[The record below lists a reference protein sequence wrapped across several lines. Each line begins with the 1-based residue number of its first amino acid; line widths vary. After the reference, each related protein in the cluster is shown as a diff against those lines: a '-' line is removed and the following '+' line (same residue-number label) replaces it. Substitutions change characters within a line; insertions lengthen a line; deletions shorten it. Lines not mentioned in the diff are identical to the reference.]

1 MARVFTGVLHVR
13 GAGCAAVLLYAGG
26 AEGRLKAALAGT
38 CPFPA
43 CSQGRSSSANAQGAG
58 RCSLAVEF
66 CRVLSCNVK
75 ARAALSCLILSCFCL
90 SST

>member
-1 MARVFTGVLHVR
+1 MCVVL
-13 GAGCAAVLLYAGG
+13 AVLLSCCMQ
-26 AEGRLKAALAGT
+26 EGQRLKAALAGT

-43 CSQGRSSSANAQGAG
+43 CSQGSSSSANVQGAG